1 MDPVAHCESKHT
13 ERTETNFLYP
23 LGGPSVLKSKL
34 EYTALSIFIFYLLG
48 SGFIRPED
56 IPFFPLE
63 LIMFMAQFQNPG
75 MGSMARSSI
84 I

>member
-56 IPFFPLE
+56 IPFFFPQAHYVYGAISE
-63 LIMFMAQFQNPG
+63 SGNG
-75 MGSMARSSI
+75 
-84 I
+84 